1 MLLFLKQLD
10 LQQILKNHL
19 YFSQEYLLNSK
30 NRLDDISRKMPLQK
44 GFLEGVYK
52 VLLLKGGNHFG

>member
-1 MLLFLKQLD
+1 MLIFIKQLN

-19 YFSQEYLLNSK
+19 HFSQEYLLNSK
-30 NRLDDISRKMPLQK
+30 SRLDALSIKMPQQR

-52 VLLLKGGNHFG
+52 VLLMRSVNQK